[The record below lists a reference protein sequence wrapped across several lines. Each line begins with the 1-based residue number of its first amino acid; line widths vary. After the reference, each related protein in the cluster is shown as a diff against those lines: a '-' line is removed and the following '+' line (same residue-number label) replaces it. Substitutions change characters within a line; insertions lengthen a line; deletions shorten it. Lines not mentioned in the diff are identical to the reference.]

1 MSKFLREED
10 ISMGFRAPLYSV
22 PVCIPECNVC
32 IHRDGPGKCK
42 KLGTPSDDLRFGKR
56 HDCPDA
62 VLNTSH
68 FYIPNTKIVPGR
80 VQGLCQKVNFH
91 PRNI

>member
-42 KLGTPSDDLRFGKR
+42 KLGTPMIFVSESATIART
-56 HDCPDA
+56 P
-62 VLNTSH
+62 S
-68 FYIPNTKIVPGR
+68 
-80 VQGLCQKVNFH
+80 
-91 PRNI
+91 

>member
-32 IHRDGPGKCK
+32 IHRDGPCKCK
-42 KLGTPSDDLRFGKR
+42 KLGTPPDDLRFGKR

-68 FYIPNTKIVPGR
+68 FLYPEY
-80 VQGLCQKVNFH
+80 QKLYPEECKVSAKK
-91 PRNI
+91 